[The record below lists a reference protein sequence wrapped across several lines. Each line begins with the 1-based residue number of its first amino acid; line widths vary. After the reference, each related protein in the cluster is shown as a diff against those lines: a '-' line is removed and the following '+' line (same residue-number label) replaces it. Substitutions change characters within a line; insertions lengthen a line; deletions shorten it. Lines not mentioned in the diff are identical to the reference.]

1 MKRIQQYVLSDFLR
15 YFFSALLILI
25 FIYIIINL
33 FDNLGRY
40 LSRNVP
46 FMDII
51 TYYLYLIP
59 SYTVLLIPVAA
70 IIGVFFVFGYMTKYR
85 ELLAL
90 KTQGM
95 NINSLLSL
103 ILIAGIGIS
112 VFTFIFQE
120 TVMVWAQGKMTRHR
134 ITKIEKRPMPAES
147 KRHNFF
153 YYGENDWIYY
163 IRQYNPKDSSMK
175 NIKLWKIDSKQRIT
189 KRVDALYG
197 KFIGIWQFTDATVRE
212 FDTLDNE
219 KITRIPT
226 LALPELQEKPID
238 FTRLPK
244 PVEEMNFS
252 ELSKF
257 VKKRLRAGE
266 DVSKENV
273 ELNYRFSFPLITLI
287 LLVICLPISM
297 VLRRGGIAIGLGISI
312 VLAFV
317 YWGFI
322 QSCRAYGYAGI
333 MPPFIAAWLPN
344 IVFTIFGIFSI
355 LGIRR

>member
-1 MKRIQQYVLSDFLR
+1 MKKIYQYVLNDFLR
-15 YFFSALLILI
+15 YFLFALLILV

-40 LSRNVP
+40 LSRNVS
-46 FMDII
+46 FIDII
-51 TYYLYLIP
+51 VLYLYLIP
-59 SYTVLLIPVAA
+59 SYIVLLIPVAA
-70 IIGVFFVFGYMTKYR
+70 IITIFFVFGNMTKHR

-95 NINSLLSL
+95 DINNLL
-103 ILIAGIGIS
+103 ILMLITGIFIS
-112 VFTFIFQE
+112 VFTFVFQE

-153 YYGENDWIYY
+153 YYGENNWLYY
-163 IRQYNPKDSSMK
+163 IRQFDPKDSTLK
-175 NIKLWKIDSKQRIT
+175 NIMLWKIDSKQRIT
-189 KRVDALYG
+189 KRIDAMYA
-197 KFIGIWQFTDATVRE
+197 KFTDSWHFTDVTVRE

-219 KITRIPT
+219 KVIRHQN
-226 LALPELQEKPID
+226 LNLPELQEKPID
-238 FTRLPK
+238 FSRTPK
-244 PVEEMNFS
+244 PIEEMNFT
-252 ELSKF
+252 ELSNF
-257 VKKRLRAGE
+257 LKKRLRAGE

-287 LLVICLPISM
+287 LLTLCLPISM

-333 MPPFIAAWLPN
+333 IPPFIAAWLPN
-344 IVFTIFGIFSI
+344 IVFAIFGLISI